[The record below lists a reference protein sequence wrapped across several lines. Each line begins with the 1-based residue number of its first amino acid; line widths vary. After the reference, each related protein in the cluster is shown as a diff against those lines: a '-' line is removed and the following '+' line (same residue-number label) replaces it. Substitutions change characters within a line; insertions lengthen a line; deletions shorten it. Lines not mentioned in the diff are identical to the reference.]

1 MKNWNKRM
9 KICSNSQQLLV
20 KVTVGYVVM
29 VLIIGSIVY
38 TGVHEWR
45 EAKAREIETGQI
57 KKHKLSVH
65 NLYMKM
71 LELSFLCETYMEW
84 DEKDFKAY
92 QKQRQN
98 LDSLLCELKTI
109 YPGTHIDSVRNLW
122 NDKELYMR
130 QIKDLMHMQEETNRQ
145 IAVRIPVIARQS
157 TQKPVAKKPGFLKRL
172 FGKKQKPDVPDTSA
186 TTMLYALNKEVMAKQ
201 RVYAQ
206 QLSEQ
211 ANNLADRNRQLN
223 GQLQMMIR
231 YMDNTVQKELRLREE
246 KMAEAGMRSFA
257 TITGQTAFMLLL
269 LGISYAIILRDM
281 KRINRYKQKLEG
293 TIGEL
298 EHTIGENEELIA
310 ARKRIML
317 TMTHDLRTPLAAIS
331 SYAELL
337 KTEKKQA
344 KRREY
349 NQAIRQ
355 VTEHMVSML
364 NTLLGFF
371 RLESGKEEVN
381 PVPFRLHA
389 ITETLETDF
398 MPLAAEKNLSL
409 NVEESGGDL
418 VVVGDKKRIIQI
430 GQNLLSNAIKFTGQG
445 TVTLRT
451 RFENGTFLLTVED
464 TGTGISEEEQAYIF
478 NAFERLPNAVTAE
491 GGGLGLSLVK
501 NLVELLEGKIELT
514 SRKGQGSCFTVALP
528 MASTDSV
535 RKKGEDFSSAQPFTV
550 LALDNDPV
558 LLAAIKDMFARH
570 GVMCTTCGSV
580 RDMMER
586 IRYQNYDLLITDL
599 RMPQMNGFDV
609 LSLLRMANVG
619 NSRTIPV
626 IAASAASNC
635 DMEDLHEAGFSAY
648 LNKPFSAEELMRISL
663 GCLGDERQQEQVDFH
678 SLLEYG
684 DKREMLDILIKE
696 TSDDMKAV
704 AESAENNDREALKE
718 WTHHLS
724 SSWEVIHAGTPLRK
738 LFALLQRTQ
747 ECSAEELGATVR
759 DVLNKGKEIIWLAQQ
774 AKETYESNCC

>member
-1 MKNWNKRM
+1 M
-9 KICSNSQQLLV
+9 
-20 KVTVGYVVM
+20 
-29 VLIIGSIVY
+29 
-38 TGVHEWR
+38 
-45 EAKAREIETGQI
+45 
-57 KKHKLSVH
+57 
-65 NLYMKM
+65 
-71 LELSFLCETYMEW
+71 
-84 DEKDFKAY
+84 
-92 QKQRQN
+92 
-98 LDSLLCELKTI
+98 DSLLCELKTI

-491 GGGLGLSLVK
+491 GVGLG
-501 NLVELLEGKIELT
+501 
-514 SRKGQGSCFTVALP
+514 R
-528 MASTDSV
+528 
-535 RKKGEDFSSAQPFTV
+535 
-550 LALDNDPV
+550 
-558 LLAAIKDMFARH
+558 
-570 GVMCTTCGSV
+570 
-580 RDMMER
+580 
-586 IRYQNYDLLITDL
+586 
-599 RMPQMNGFDV
+599 
-609 LSLLRMANVG
+609 
-619 NSRTIPV
+619 
-626 IAASAASNC
+626 
-635 DMEDLHEAGFSAY
+635 
-648 LNKPFSAEELMRISL
+648 
-663 GCLGDERQQEQVDFH
+663 
-678 SLLEYG
+678 
-684 DKREMLDILIKE
+684 
-696 TSDDMKAV
+696 
-704 AESAENNDREALKE
+704 
-718 WTHHLS
+718 
-724 SSWEVIHAGTPLRK
+724 
-738 LFALLQRTQ
+738 
-747 ECSAEELGATVR
+747 
-759 DVLNKGKEIIWLAQQ
+759 
-774 AKETYESNCC
+774 